1 MNWSKYFEM
10 MVDWKKLP
18 AYRAEPRI
26 DSFIG
31 YYLPEIAADFL
42 QDKIIGIIPE
52 LPIRL
57 GTVRPELQNKAY
69 ADRSYK
75 VDFYLLS
82 ESGIHYL
89 VEFKSD
95 TRSRRDEQDHYL
107 VSASQMGMKAIVYGI
122 LRISQVSSY
131 KQKYHHLIDKM
142 KVLGLLNESKD
153 YIGQSNDIKI
163 LYVQPNNKEQHNNCI
178 EFRWIAEWLG
188 SKSTLDDFESNFILA
203 LREWSKD

>member
-1 MNWSKYFEM
+1 MNWQKYFET

-31 YYLPEIAADFL
+31 YYLPEIASDFL
-42 QDKIIGIIPE
+42 QEKIIGIIPE

-75 VDFYLLS
+75 VDFYLSS

-107 VSASQMGMKAIVYGI
+107 VSASQMGMKAIVDGI

-131 KQKYHHLIDKM
+131 EQKYQHLTDKM
-142 KVLGLLNESKD
+142 RVLGLLNENKD
-153 YIGQSNDIKI
+153 YVGQFNDIKI
-163 LYVQPNNKEQHNNCI
+163 LYVQPIDKEKNGNCI
-178 EFRWIAEWLG
+178 EFKWIADWLER
-188 SKSTLDDFESNFILA
+188 KSTLDDFESNLILA